1 MEMELHSTSSHILKI
16 NRDGGRDSLS
26 SLFGKLHGVVHG
38 GWRDDVRFS
47 YWPFPFCVPSSVH
60 TREEA
65 NDVDNTIND
74 SGSEPGNTTAL
85 NQSLRCTPLTTPTCD
100 YSLLPFASSSFFFI
114 PQHVSDPPPP
124 PYPPSQTPLFLLFVF
139 IMAARPSVSVYGASS
154 DAVVGTV
161 PLPAVFTAPIRSDV
175 VQFVHTNM
183 AKNSRQAYAVNRLS
197 GMNHSAHSW
206 GTGRAVARIPP
217 YPEQRYIFRRW
228 HRKIN
233 LHQKRFAVVSALAAS
248 SVPGLV
254 MSRGHKIENI
264 PEVPLVV
271 EDAVQQYE
279 KTKEAVAFLKAI
291 AAIDDVNR
299 VNDSR
304 EIRAGRGKMRNRRY
318 VARRGPMLVLPDN
331 QGTRAFRNIFG
342 LDIANVNAL
351 NLLHLAPGGHVGRFI
366 IWTKAAF
373 SQLDKIFGTFTQA
386 SAVKKGFTL
395 PAPML
400 TNTDVTRIMQSEEV
414 RRVLKPKKLQ
424 PKKASRFQQPT
435 NGIKNR
441 RLRLRLNPFVK
452 RETTMAKG
460 LRNKANLEARRKAKN
475 IARRK
480 LLKAKSAKKTSKK

>member
-1 MEMELHSTSSHILKI
+1 
-16 NRDGGRDSLS
+16 
-26 SLFGKLHGVVHG
+26 
-38 GWRDDVRFS
+38 
-47 YWPFPFCVPSSVH
+47 
-60 TREEA
+60 
-65 NDVDNTIND
+65 
-74 SGSEPGNTTAL
+74 
-85 NQSLRCTPLTTPTCD
+85 
-100 YSLLPFASSSFFFI
+100 
-114 PQHVSDPPPP
+114 
-124 PYPPSQTPLFLLFVF
+124 
-139 IMAARPSVSVYGASS
+139 MAARPSVSVYGASS

-161 PLPAVFTAPIRSDV
+161 PLPAVFTAPIRTDI

-206 GTGRAVARIPP
+206 GTGRAVARIPRIQSSGTSTSGAGAFGNMCRGGRMFAP
-217 YPEQRYIFRRW
+217 TKIFRRW

-248 SVPGLV
+248 SVTGLV

-271 EDAVQQYE
+271 EDSIQHYE
-279 KTKEAVAFLKAI
+279 KTKEAMAFLKAI
-291 AAIDDVNR
+291 AALDDVTR

-331 QGTRAFRNIFG
+331 KGTRAFRNIFG

-351 NLLHLAPGGHVGRFI
+351 NLLHLAPGGHVGRFL

-373 SQLDKIFGTFTQA
+373 AQLDRIFGTFTEA
-386 SAVKKGFTL
+386 SAVKKGFVL

-452 RETTMAKG
+452 RETAMAKG
-460 LRNKANLEARRKAKN
+460 LRHKGNRDARRAAKVTARRKVSK
-475 IARRK
+475 K
-480 LLKAKSAKKTSKK
+480 VTTKKTAKK

>member
-1 MEMELHSTSSHILKI
+1 
-16 NRDGGRDSLS
+16 
-26 SLFGKLHGVVHG
+26 
-38 GWRDDVRFS
+38 
-47 YWPFPFCVPSSVH
+47 
-60 TREEA
+60 
-65 NDVDNTIND
+65 
-74 SGSEPGNTTAL
+74 
-85 NQSLRCTPLTTPTCD
+85 
-100 YSLLPFASSSFFFI
+100 
-114 PQHVSDPPPP
+114 
-124 PYPPSQTPLFLLFVF
+124 
-139 IMAARPSVSVYGASS
+139 MAARPSVSVYGASS

-206 GTGRAVARIPP
+206 GTGRAVARIPRIQSSGTSTSGAGAFGNMCRGGRMFAP
-217 YPEQRYIFRRW
+217 TKIFRRW